1 MSVFDD
7 MAADVLEGFGDAITV
22 TMHPKDGSPDYDV
35 RVRWLMAF
43 IENAGDGRAKAV
55 FREVHASGLA
65 SALSDARQGDTL
77 SKGSETWKVI
87 LPKPQGS
94 FVNLQV
100 ALVVDQ
106 PADGSV

>member
-7 MAADVLEGFGDAITV
+7 AAAHVIEGFGDAITV
-22 TMHPKDGSPDYDV
+22 TIHPQDGSASYDV
-35 RVRWLMAF
+35 RVRWLTAF
-43 IENAGDGRAKAV
+43 IENAGEGRAKAV

-87 LPKPQGS
+87 LPKPQGA

-100 ALVVDQ
+100 ARVVDQ
-106 PADGSV
+106 SPDGGV